1 MDSKWE
7 SLLETDPENED
18 RDGIFL
24 GDVWNMAAQHSTDPS
39 TQVAAALVTW
49 RGGIVLAAWNEVPP
63 ELEGKGYPK
72 CLNTKN
78 LSTEHAE
85 RRVLY
90 KAVNNGIDV
99 QGLQL
104 YGTWV
109 GCADCCRTII
119 QLGIK
124 RVVTFQRLLERTPPK
139 WQDSVQHGIQMMR
152 DSGVQ
157 VIGWTGAI
165 RTQYKIRFGG
175 ELLSAEDL
183 L

>member
-1 MDSKWE
+1 
-7 SLLETDPENED
+7 
-18 RDGIFL
+18 
-24 GDVWNMAAQHSTDPS
+24 
-39 TQVAAALVTW
+39 
-49 RGGIVLAAWNEVPP
+49 
-63 ELEGKGYPK
+63 
-72 CLNTKN
+72 LNTKN

-99 QGLQL
+99 RGLQL

-124 RVVTFQRLLERTPPK
+124 RVVTFRRLLERTPPK
-139 WQDSVQHGIQMMR
+139 WQDSMHHGVQMMR

-157 VIGWTGAI
+157 VIGWTGVI
-165 RTQYKIRFGG
+165 RTQHKIRFGG